1 MLPVTSFIVF
11 GVAAFLLLLVV
22 GVGVNDV
29 AVAVAVAVPVLLVR
43 LQTINSES

>member
-1 MLPVTSFIVF
+1 MLPVTPFIVF

-22 GVGVNDV
+22 DVGVNDV

-43 LQTINSES
+43 LQMINGER